1 MSIPRI
7 GIGYTPPDLFTEA
20 EADAAQQQAVLA
32 TPQPHHRHALSRAKR
47 QSLKKRRS
55 AESPDAN
62 DPASESEELLM
73 MLDQHLRRDQT
84 GVLKVDARDSRGS
97 QHGFDHDDHC
107 ASPETAG
114 KRSTHDDDLNLPA
127 RELPMHLVMRDSRD
141 ESVLS
146 KHWRTTANDSGDDS
160 TFASGAR
167 AEAALLGI
175 RASRAGPAGAMTAR
189 PAATTNVPPPRTA
202 STHRAPAHA
211 NAMDPARQEAMR
223 GSSTYQVLAI
233 VREFMRMPDDSRTSR
248 ATLAQ
253 VRERL
258 VAAAT
263 QSGRDTQTTDA
274 RSAARRPLSPAEES
288 MNLLLPI
295 ALLNLGRSRTRA
307 GRAMGMSALSAL
319 IRRGRGW

>member
-7 GIGYTPPDLFTEA
+7 GTGYTPLDLFTEA
-20 EADAAQQQAVLA
+20 EADAAQQQAVPA
-32 TPQPHHRHALSRAKR
+32 TQPHRRHALSRAKR

-62 DPASESEELLM
+62 DPAAESEELLM
-73 MLDQHLRRDQT
+73 MLDQHLRKDQT
-84 GVLKVDARDSRGS
+84 GVFKVDARDSRGS

-114 KRSTHDDDLNLPA
+114 QRSTHDDRRNLPA
-127 RELPMHLVMRDSRD
+127 RELPMRLVMRDARD

-146 KHWRTTANDSGDDS
+146 KHWRTNANDGGNGSAF
-160 TFASGAR
+160 TSGAR
-167 AEAALLGI
+167 AEAALLRM
-175 RASRAGPAGAMTAR
+175 RAARTGRTGRMTAR
-189 PAATTNVPPPRTA
+189 PAATANVSPLRTA
-202 STHRAPAHA
+202 STQRTPAHA
-211 NAMDPARQEAMR
+211 NAPDHADPETMR
-223 GSSTYQVLAI
+223 DSSTYQVLAI

-263 QSGRDTQTTDA
+263 RSGRDTQATNVLG
-274 RSAARRPLSPAEES
+274 AARRPLSPAEES

-307 GRAMGMSALSAL
+307 GRAMGMSALAAL